1 MKQKYVFYDGRV
13 DIKTMKIYRKAL
25 TVASMSARARH
36 DEHSFSVWKPVSLLH
51 TPNVVDSENWQTLI

>member
-1 MKQKYVFYDGRV
+1 MKQKYVFYVGRV

-36 DEHSFSVWKPVSLLH
+36 DEHSFSVWKPVSLLA
-51 TPNVVDSENWQTLI
+51 TQYT